1 MTHLEIMDNG
11 LNHCDINHLSR
22 PFLSRTF
29 SRGWDIERPE
39 REKINL
45 VARYEGEVHPVRL
58 QPDSSDQIAFF
69 LDCRFL
75 GFTGRC
81 EVGHPVN
88 PMNTQYGASLV
99 RIQSGIIAAT
109 FEWFTNPEE
118 GSLVESTSLGSK
130 SDLWHSISLESFVEF
145 LCSRN
150 NLSQSCKNEVEA
162 QIQTIALKLS
172 IDS

>member
-1 MTHLEIMDNG
+1 M
-11 LNHCDINHLSR
+11 
-22 PFLSRTF
+22 
-29 SRGWDIERPE
+29 ERPE
-39 REKINL
+39 VEKINL

-58 QPDSSDQIAFF
+58 KPDSSDQIAFF

-81 EVGHPVN
+81 EGGHPVN
-88 PMNTQYGASLV
+88 PMNTQYKASLV
-99 RIQSGIIAAT
+99 RIQSGVIAAT
-109 FEWFTNPEE
+109 FEWSTNPEE
-118 GSLVESTSLGSK
+118 GSLVVSTTLGSK

-162 QIQTIALKLS
+162 QIQAITLKLGTTPQPAPELS
-172 IDS
+172 G